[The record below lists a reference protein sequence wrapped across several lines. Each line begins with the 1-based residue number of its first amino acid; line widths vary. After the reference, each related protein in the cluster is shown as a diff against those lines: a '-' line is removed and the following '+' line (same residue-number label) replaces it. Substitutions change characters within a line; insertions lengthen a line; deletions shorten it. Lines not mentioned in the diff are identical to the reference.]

1 MSEYSYVEQ
10 PILTWLCGE
19 PKPPEYAAGGL
30 GWTYSDES
38 AMAAYDRPLEDPLV
52 EKLLVAAILRINP
65 EVKTDAQAKL
75 AVAGL
80 RKTMSH
86 PDRLTANRQTLDLLR
101 DGAKVVLNPGEDAK
115 TVRFVAFDSA
125 RQGLNDFTA
134 TNQYRVQGVKQCR
147 EDTVL
152 LVNGIPLVIAEY
164 KSYVAS
170 GKDWR
175 EAVHQLHRYQRQA
188 PVMLTTNAFC
198 IAADEDE
205 FRYGT
210 VLFHDASKDDVER
223 HLDSW
228 GRWLS
233 LYPEHRGW
241 WNDPAALNPDDP
253 LETPV
258 KGLLRLKPAHLLDFL
273 QHFIAFETKKGKTA
287 KKIARYQQFEAVN
300 ELVDRT
306 VSLAGRPV
314 TAQDRTGLI
323 WHTQGSGKSLTMIFA
338 GQKLRRHP
346 ALNNPTVLIVVDR
359 RDLKTQLS
367 DDFDACDY
375 PNVEKA
381 LGVDDLKRKLRSDWR
396 GTLVTTV
403 QSFQT
408 MGDLAPVARDNVIS
422 MVDEAHRSQKGD
434 GTESYA
440 MTMRVKLANGFRYG
454 FTGTPI
460 DRTMQN
466 THRDFG
472 PMKDGVQERYLSYYG
487 IRRAIQDGA
496 TLEVHYIRDKVPF
509 TVDEATL
516 NVGFEQMCAEMELE
530 DDEAKDFI
538 QRQRAQWKELARHPQ
553 RVDIVLERM
562 LTHFLEHPDPNGF
575 KAQLVAV
582 DRKACAL
589 YKDALDTKLRAR
601 DLPPE
606 LSDIIISSAQNSEP
620 EVERFEYPKAKQ
632 DELIDYFKLTP
643 AEWEAWNRERHGEDR
658 GKWRP
663 PLKILIVCDRLLTGF
678 DAPVEQAMYLDKPLR
693 DHNLLQAIARTNRPL
708 PSMKKRTGV
717 VVDYFGVFNNLE
729 KALNFDESVREESL
743 IDWDALRATV
753 PGEVAECMALFD
765 GITIADTRE
774 CLLAALRRLR
784 DPEAAKNFEHSFRS
798 LERLWE
804 AIAPDP
810 SLYPHRHEYNWL
822 CGIYVAHRRR
832 QRGSKDTYGELS
844 AKTRQLIQ
852 ENTTFLNVAESLPI
866 FRIDQDYVGKLDELP
881 TAADKAAALEAMLT
895 AELSEDD
902 PSFIYQQLGD
912 RLQRVKERKDAGDDA
927 TARRLKEL
935 EEVAAAA
942 AATKREPERL
952 GLTQPGEYGLFTIL
966 RAQAAAADEAYV
978 ADCARRMVAHLRQN
992 RLLSSGW
999 SNSIGGRMRVEQSL
1013 LAESWN
1019 PSYANLGF
1027 DRDALDPPFLKP
1039 AVSELAKSDGV
1050 D

>member
-1 MSEYSYVEQ
+1 VSEYSYVEQ
-10 PILTWLCGE
+10 PILTWLCGGTE
-19 PKPPEYAAGGL
+19 AKYEVRGL
-30 GWTYSDES
+30 GWTYQDEA
-38 AMAAYDRPLEDPLV
+38 AMTLYERPLDDPLV

-65 EVKTDAQAKL
+65 EVKTEAQAKL
-75 AVAGL
+75 AVAAL

-86 PDRLTANRQTLDLLR
+86 PDRLTANRRTLDLLR
-101 DGAKVVLNPGEDAK
+101 DGAKVTLTPGEDAK
-115 TVRFVAFDSA
+115 TVRFIAFDPA
-125 RQGLNDFTA
+125 RQDLNVFIA
-134 TNQYRVQGVKQCR
+134 TNQYRVQGVRQCR

-164 KSYVAS
+164 KSYIAG

-188 PVMLTTNAFC
+188 PLILTPNIFC
-198 IAADEDE
+198 VAADEEE

-210 VLFHDASKDDVER
+210 VLFHDASKEDIER
-223 HLDSW
+223 HLDLWS
-228 GRWLS
+228 RWLS
-233 LYPEHRGW
+233 LYPDHHGW
-241 WNDPAALNPDDP
+241 WNDPEAADPDDP
-253 LETPV
+253 LEAPV

-273 QHFIAFETKKGKTA
+273 QHFVVFETKKGKTT

-306 VSLAGRPV
+306 VSLAGHPV
-314 TAQDRTGLI
+314 TSQDRTGLI
-323 WHTQGSGKSLTMIFA
+323 WHTQGSGKSLTMVFA

-381 LGVDDLKRKLRSDWR
+381 LGVEDLKKKLRADWR

-403 QSFQT
+403 QSFQN
-408 MGDLAPVARDNVIS
+408 MGDLAPLTRDNVIS
-422 MVDEAHRSQKGD
+422 MVDECHRSQKGE

-472 PMKDGVQERYLSYYG
+472 PLKDGMQERYLSYYG
-487 IRRAIQDGA
+487 IRRAIKDGA
-496 TLEVHYIRDKVPF
+496 TLEVHYLRDKVPF
-509 TVDEATL
+509 KVDEQPLSA
-516 NVGFEQMCAEMELE
+516 GFEQMCAEMELE
-530 DDEAKDFI
+530 DEEAKDFI
-538 QRQRAQWKELARHPQ
+538 QRQRSKWKELARHPE
-553 RVDIVLERM
+553 RVEIVIERM
-562 LTHFLEHPDPNGF
+562 LTHFLDHPDPNGF

-582 DRKACAL
+582 DRKACAV
-589 YKDALDTKLRAR
+589 YKDALDAKLKAR
-601 DLPPE
+601 GLSPE
-606 LSDIIISSAQNSEP
+606 WSDVIISAAQNSEP
-620 EVERFEYPKAKQ
+620 DVERFEYPKAKQ
-632 DELIDYFKLTP
+632 DDLIDYFKRTP

-658 GKWRP
+658 DKWRQ

-678 DAPVEQAMYLDKPLR
+678 DAPVEQVMYLDKPLR

-717 VVDYFGVFNNLE
+717 VVDYFGVFTNLE
-729 KALNFDESVREESL
+729 KALNFDENIREESL

-753 PGEVAECMALFD
+753 PGEVARCMELFE
-765 GITIADTRE
+765 GITITNTRE
-774 CLLAALRRLR
+774 CLLAALRHLR
-784 DPEAAKNFEHSFRS
+784 DPDAAKNFEHNFRS

-804 AIAPDP
+804 AVAPDP
-810 SLYPHRHEYNWL
+810 CLYPHRYQYNWL

-852 ENTTFLNVAESLPI
+852 ENTTFLDIAESLPV
-866 FRIDQDYVGKLDELP
+866 FKIDKDYVTKLDELP
-881 TAADKAAALEAMLT
+881 TPADKAAALEAILT

-902 PSFIYQQLGD
+902 PSFLYQQLGE
-912 RLQRVKERKDAGDDA
+912 RLQRVKERKDAGDEA
-927 TARRLKEL
+927 TATRLHEL
-935 EEVAAAA
+935 QEIATQA
-942 AATKREPERL
+942 AATKQEPERL
-952 GLTQPGEYGLFTIL
+952 NLTQPGEYGLFTIL
-966 RAQAAAADEAYV
+966 RAYAPTAEDAYL
-978 ADCARRMVAHLRQN
+978 ADCARRMIGHLRTNQ
-992 RLLSSGW
+992 LLSPGW
-999 SNSIGGRMRVEQSL
+999 SNSIGSRGRVERSL

-1019 PSYANLGF
+1019 PPYAKLGF
-1027 DRDALDPPFLKP
+1027 DREADDPPFLKP
-1039 AVSELAKSDGV
+1039 AVSELTKSDGV
-1050 D
+1050 S